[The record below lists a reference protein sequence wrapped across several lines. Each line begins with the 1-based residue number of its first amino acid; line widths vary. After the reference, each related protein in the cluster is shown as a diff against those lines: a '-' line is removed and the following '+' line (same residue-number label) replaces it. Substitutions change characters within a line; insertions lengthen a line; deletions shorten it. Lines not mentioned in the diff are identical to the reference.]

1 MKEGWLF
8 IWYRRMVE
16 FFFEIFVIIVIF
28 RGIYFLKNFWVG
40 YWVGINNLMM
50 IVDNIIENCKVFIK
64 IKLIYENV
72 KGLEKNFFFFCI

>member
-16 FFFEIFVIIVIF
+16 YFFEVFV
-28 RGIYFLKNFWVG
+28 IYFLKNFWVG

-50 IVDNIIENCKVFIK
+50 IVDNINENCEVFIK

-72 KGLEKNFFFFCI
+72 

>member
-64 IKLIYENV
+64 IKLIYENN
-72 KGLEKNFFFFCI
+72 KGLKKNFFFFCI